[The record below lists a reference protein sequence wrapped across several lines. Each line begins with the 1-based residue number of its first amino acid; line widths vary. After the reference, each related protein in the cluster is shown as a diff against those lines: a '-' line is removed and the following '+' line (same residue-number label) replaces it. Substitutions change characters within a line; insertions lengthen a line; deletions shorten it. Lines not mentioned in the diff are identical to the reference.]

1 MHNDHEEM
9 HLNEYLRD
17 WSESTRK
24 FSQVLNAAQENLK
37 ISRQALIIRCLPLLF
52 TPLGVSL

>member
-52 TPLGVSL
+52 APLA